1 MVNLFHLSSRNYF
14 APDSSDRFR
23 PNLLFRYFNS
33 YPSTP
38 SPGYLKFKLK
48 NYNSTM
54 HSSPKIFPLRKAH
67 NPLDPSSFHRIIFIS
82 AEGEETTRRPVAKP
96 QFRRDATPREKG
108 AGREKKSKR
117 DTAYASL
124 HGRGR
129 DRVENFSKT
138 FSRKAMLA
146 FLGMTDEKFRYRS
159 VSNEKYSSN

>member
-1 MVNLFHLSSRNYF
+1 
-14 APDSSDRFR
+14 
-23 PNLLFRYFNS
+23 
-33 YPSTP
+33 
-38 SPGYLKFKLK
+38 
-48 NYNSTM
+48 M

-138 FSRKAMLA
+138 FSRKAVLA
-146 FLGMTDEKFRYRS
+146 FLGMTREISLSFRIEWKVFVELTVNQPVNTLCTRHFFPH
-159 VSNEKYSSN
+159 